1 MKTHK
6 TTMKASGVIFLVS
19 FFLFGC
25 VQSNTAGNMSDMQG
39 TGTEMTEPAMSDSM
53 EPMKT
58 EMGGMDDRKMD
69 SMQEMNEEKMDA
81 PMDTMQEMNEE
92 KMDTP
97 MDTMKEDTMKKDTR
111 KGDMKEEKDAM

>member
-1 MKTHK
+1 MKTHM
-6 TTMKASGVIFLVS
+6 TTLTAAGVIFLVS

-25 VQSNTAGNMSDMQG
+25 VQSQTNGNMSDMQG
-39 TGTEMTEPAMSDSM
+39 SGMEATEPAMSESM

-69 SMQEMNEEKMDA
+69 TMQKMDEEK
-81 PMDTMQEMNEE
+81 TGNMQ
-92 KMDTP
+92 KMDEQKMDEQKMDSP
-97 MDTMKEDTMKKDTR
+97 MEPMQEDTM